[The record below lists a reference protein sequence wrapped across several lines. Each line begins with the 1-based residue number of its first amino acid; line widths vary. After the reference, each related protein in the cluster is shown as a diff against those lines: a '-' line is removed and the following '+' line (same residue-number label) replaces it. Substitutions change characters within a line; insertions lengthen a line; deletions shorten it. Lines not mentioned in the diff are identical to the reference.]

1 MLNSPCLI
9 NCKTLFIVLINWI
22 YSQGTNVE
30 DAKAL
35 IGLSNLKILP
45 CDNLDDAAKMIVK
58 LANIV
63 SLAKSA
69 KIDVNF
75 EIPV

>member
-1 MLNSPCLI
+1 M
-9 NCKTLFIVLINWI
+9 
-22 YSQGTNVE
+22 
-30 DAKAL
+30 
-35 IGLSNLKILP
+35 SNLKILP
-45 CDNLDDAAKMIVK
+45 CDNLDDAAKMTVK

-75 EIPV
+75 EIPVQDMKIIVWVYEENNFDISCTDFNFYMKFEYLY